1 MHLFH
6 FVFGRGFPVQ
16 DLYDRMFLEDVFGRL
31 LLSWDGHILGS
42 RFNLSMAS
50 RRLECASFDGM
61 STCGDTA
68 DKKRIF
74 VVRHRFKHVSADG
87 RPSLQE
93 QPFDRKFKS
102 IELIN
107 FRFSKP

>member
-1 MHLFH
+1 
-6 FVFGRGFPVQ
+6 
-16 DLYDRMFLEDVFGRL
+16 
-31 LLSWDGHILGS
+31 
-42 RFNLSMAS
+42 
-50 RRLECASFDGM
+50 M